1 MLSPASIRC
10 LLRSTGHALRR
21 AERLIRPA
29 LASAALCLMTACT
42 HESGLPIEKT
52 TLPTDPDRAAWEA
65 WQSAQAASRAGM
77 HAGTGQVTGS
87 PNRRSGPVAPP
98 PPDPSAAPSAP
109 SALPTPSAPPDPSP
123 ASVWYQRLMP
133 ETVASEIELWM
144 ATTGEEPVDLSSLSS
159 LEACDDATCTPL
171 PVTTRG
177 MVISPGHEGSATRL
191 GQVTTTQRMVR
202 YMLARGR
209 TTTGRVF
216 IQRIYLARDVD
227 LHGNRPGVRVFM
239 LVSGNGRCE
248 DASCLEI
255 TAAVADDGTPDA
267 RTPDVHAAATGTG
280 AP

>member
-21 AERLIRPA
+21 AGRLIQPA
-29 LASAALCLMTACT
+29 LTSAALCLMTACT

-52 TLPTDPDRAAWEA
+52 PLPTDPDRAAWEA

-77 HAGTGQVTGS
+77 HAGTGQATGS
-87 PNRRSGPVAPP
+87 PNRRSGPAAPP
-98 PPDPSAAPSAP
+98 PPAPSADPSAVPSA
-109 SALPTPSAPPDPSP
+109 PSAPPDPAP
-123 ASVWYQRLMP
+123 ASAWYQRLMP
-133 ETVASEIELWM
+133 ENVASEIELWM
-144 ATTGEEPVDLSSLSS
+144 ATAGEDPVDLSSLSS
-159 LEACDDATCTPL
+159 LEACDDATCTPI

-177 MVISPGHEGSATRL
+177 MVISPGHEGGATRL
-191 GQVTTTQRMVR
+191 GQVTTSQRMIR

-209 TTTGRVF
+209 TATGRVF
-216 IQRIYLARDVD
+216 IQRIYLPRDVD

-239 LVSGNGRCE
+239 QVSGNGRCE

-255 TAAVADDGTPDA
+255 TAAVADDGTPGVK
-267 RTPDVHAAATGTG
+267 TPDVHTAATGTG